1 MANAQRFAVPIGAAA
16 LAAVVWY
23 AWTNEG
29 QAHNIQMPDWNSE
42 NQFDPYAWW
51 AGHSKGNAYVHH
63 YPETIGQN
71 CLPEPLDNAAGSF
84 SVTMSAAGNG

>member
-1 MANAQRFAVPIGAAA
+1 MDKGRLVVPVGALL
-16 LAAVVWY
+16 LAGIVWY

-29 QAHNIQMPDWNSE
+29 ETHNVTVPDFFSPT
-42 NQFDPYAWW
+42 QYDPWAWW

-71 CLPEPLDNAAGSF
+71 CLPEPLDNQEGSF
-84 SVTMSAAGNG
+84 STTFAEVANG

>member
-1 MANAQRFAVPIGAAA
+1 MADARMAVPVGTLL

-29 QAHNIQMPDWNSE
+29 ETHNVNPPNYFSE
-42 NQFDPYAWW
+42 AQYDPYAWW

-63 YPETIGQN
+63 YPESIGQN
-71 CLPEPLDNAAGSF
+71 CLPEPLATQEGAFSTTFAEAA
-84 SVTMSAAGNG
+84 NG